1 MSVNCRDAAAAAAA
15 LLFIL
20 LLVKRLS
27 SRHEI
32 FVKIKS
38 RLFGAVSSS
47 LSLSLI
53 LLEKKKERRKK
64 QSRRTQDK
72 IKSPGTS
79 GYNNNTRT
87 SFFYKM

>member
-1 MSVNCRDAAAAAAA
+1 VSGNCRDAAAAAAA

-53 LLEKKKERRKK
+53 SLGEEERKKKK
-64 QSRRTQDK
+64 QLRRTQDK

-87 SFFYKM
+87 SFFDKM

>member
-1 MSVNCRDAAAAAAA
+1 VSVNCRDAAAAAAA

-53 LLEKKKERRKK
+53 LLEKKKERRKN
-64 QSRRTQDK
+64 SRDGHKTK
-72 IKSPGTS
+72 
-79 GYNNNTRT
+79 
-87 SFFYKM
+87 